1 VATPT
6 FVVVGHVVRDIV
18 PQGWR
23 LGGTATYA
31 ATQAQHLGLSVG
43 VVTHAG
49 PEVELS
55 EALPG
60 ALIAGSASA
69 QSTCF
74 QNIYEAGTRRQLVRS
89 RAEPMSVDD
98 IPREW
103 RSAPLALLGPVC
115 GEVPA
120 GMGCVFSGSFVG
132 VSAQGWLRR
141 VDKQHRV
148 RKWAWSGPPF
158 WAGCRVLFVSDEDLG
173 QRREQL
179 KRWCAEVPIVV
190 LTRNRRGARVHV
202 NEQWHDI
209 EAFPANEIDPTG
221 AGDVFA
227 AAFLVRYHETE
238 DVAEA
243 MRFASA
249 AAACSIE
256 SRGIEGIAERG
267 RIEERMSQHPGV
279 VLR

>member
-31 ATQAQHLGLSVG
+31 ATQAQRLGLSVG

-49 PEVELS
+49 PEVKLN

-74 QNIYEAGTRRQLVRS
+74 QNIYEDGKRSQRVLS
-89 RAEPMSVDD
+89 RAEPISVDD
-98 IPREW
+98 IPGAW

-120 GMGCVFSGSFVG
+120 GMGCVFSGSLVG

-141 VDKQHRV
+141 VDKQERV
-148 RKWAWSGPPF
+148 RKWAWRGPPF

-190 LTRNRRGARVHV
+190 VTRNRRGARVHV
-202 NEQWHDI
+202 NERWHNI
-209 EAFPANEIDPTG
+209 EAFPADEIDPTG

-227 AAFLVRYHETE
+227 AAFLTRYHETE
-238 DVAEA
+238 DMAQA

-256 SRGIEGIAERG
+256 AAGIEGIAERA
-267 RIEERMSQHPGV
+267 RIEGRMSQHPDV